1 MKIELEIDDF
11 EEFYTSYYEEESITG
26 RNFKNAIINIA
37 VQKFVDQM
45 YNNYMCDRGY
55 SSIKDD
61 ISKLV
66 KEKSGEIIDKV
77 TENVTNEIIKKKA
90 IVEKMP
96 KKSEINSIN
105 KEWEQYF
112 IELIDKAIAK
122 RFK

>member
-1 MKIELEIDDF
+1 
-11 EEFYTSYYEEESITG
+11 
-26 RNFKNAIINIA
+26 
-37 VQKFVDQM
+37 M
-45 YNNYMCDRGY
+45 YNNYMCDRVY
-55 SSIKDD
+55 ASIKDD